1 MQLTR
6 NVALLLAAGRGQRME
21 SHVPDKILA
30 PLAGRTVFQWSA
42 EAFLRSRLF
51 QRVVLVCRDEEQ
63 RAELSR
69 LWDACEPDPG
79 TELALCLGG
88 RERQDSV
95 FLGLVEA
102 GQDCDYVFI
111 HDCARPLVRPATLES
126 LYQLVLADKA
136 AALAHPVTD
145 TLQRAENQAGRHRDC
160 RVEPVSR
167 EGLWAMETPQAF
179 AYPMI
184 FDAYQKARQEGRAAT
199 DDVSLAAADGH
210 RVSLLPSPD
219 PNPKITTPGDL
230 ALAELLA
237 RARVAEVPAS

>member
-6 NVALLLAAGRGQRME
+6 NAALLLAAGRGQRME
-21 SHVPDKILA
+21 TSVPDKILA
-30 PLAGRTVFQWSA
+30 PLAGRPVFQWSA
-42 EAFLRSRLF
+42 EAFLRSGLF
-51 QRVVLVCRDEEQ
+51 QRVVLVCRDEAQ
-63 RAELSR
+63 RAELAR
-69 LWDACEPDPG
+69 LWEACDPSPT
-79 TELALCLGG
+79 TEVVLCLGG

-111 HDCARPLVRPATLES
+111 HDCARPLVRPSTLQA
-126 LYQLVLADKA
+126 LYQLVLEDKA

-145 TLQRAENQAGRHRDC
+145 TLQRAEHQAGRYRGC
-160 RVEPVSR
+160 SVEPVSR
-167 EGLWAMETPQAF
+167 DGLWAMETPQAF
-179 AYPMI
+179 AYQAI

-199 DDVSLAAADGH
+199 DDVSLAAADGR

-230 ALAELLA
+230 ALVELLA
-237 RARVAEVPAS
+237 RARAAETPAP